1 MATSR
6 IDASVGLLA
15 EAAQHEYRFSLEYAH
30 PDRLL
35 FADEALGFG
44 QAESMVWHRFGGGHD
59 EAKLPY
65 AKTETDGA
73 CESAARRFKGFF
85 EHCVVHQF
93 HDTSATSRLKVR
105 WDAEESF
112 RLLPHGG
119 NLPSVL
125 LYLSRHD
132 KERFDAICYYVSR
145 ILPGFRRFEIEEAH
159 GKTLLRW
166 QASGSSKTIG
176 PHLTSDGSLRFFAL
190 VTLLNLPAEVL
201 PEIVLLDEP
210 ELGRHA
216 SAITLIAEMVKSVA
230 LKRQV
235 VVATQSPIF
244 VDFFRPHELVV
255 LELDDGQTLSRDV
268 ATLYHSFDAVS
279 TLVDFYGFRGKE
291 DRTAAALEAAL
302 LERVRSMIRRSWDDR
317 KVVPYVQKHEFE
329 GLLFADVAAFAA
341 VGANPATIAQLAAVR
356 AAFPT
361 PEDIDD
367 HPTTTPS
374 KRIAGAVSGYK
385 KNADGPLV
393 ADRVGLAKIRAQCPR
408 FDSWLTRL
416 ESL

>member
-1 MATSR
+1 MSNSEHAVANRIHSLHIKGFRSLADVRIAKLPNPAVLLGANGSGKSNLLRFFEMVTSMLQQPGLGHFVQFHGGADDQLFQGTVATSR

-44 QAESMVWHRFGGGHD
+44 QAENMVWHRFGGGHD

-73 CESAARRFKGFF
+73 CEIAARRFKGFF

-210 ELGRHA
+210 ELGLHA

-255 LELDDGQTLSRDV
+255 LELDAGQTLVRRPEELD
-268 ATLYHSFDAVS
+268 L
-279 TLVDFYGFRGKE
+279 GPW
-291 DRTAAALEAAL
+291 LE
-302 LERVRSMIRRSWDDR
+302 EYTTGEIWR
-317 KVVPYVQKHEFE
+317 KNLIGGRP
-329 GLLFADVAAFAA
+329 
-341 VGANPATIAQLAAVR
+341 
-356 AAFPT
+356 
-361 PEDIDD
+361 
-367 HPTTTPS
+367 
-374 KRIAGAVSGYK
+374 
-385 KNADGPLV
+385 
-393 ADRVGLAKIRAQCPR
+393 
-408 FDSWLTRL
+408 
-416 ESL
+416 